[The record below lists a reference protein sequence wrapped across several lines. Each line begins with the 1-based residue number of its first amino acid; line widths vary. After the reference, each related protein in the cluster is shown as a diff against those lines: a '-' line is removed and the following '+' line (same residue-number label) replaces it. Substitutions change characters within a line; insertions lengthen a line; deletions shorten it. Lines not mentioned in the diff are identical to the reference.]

1 MFGRYNKAGNIG
13 VENNGIVMVM
23 EPHAVDESYD
33 LVAAVYR

>member
-1 MFGRYNKAGNIG
+1 MLAWYNKAGNIG
-13 VENNGIVMVM
+13 AENNGIVMVM